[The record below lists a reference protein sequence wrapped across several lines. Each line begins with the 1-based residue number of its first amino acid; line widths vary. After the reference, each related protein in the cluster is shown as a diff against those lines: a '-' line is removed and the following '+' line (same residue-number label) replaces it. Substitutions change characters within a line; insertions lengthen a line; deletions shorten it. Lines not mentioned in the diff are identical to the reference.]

1 MPLLSF
7 WHDLCLFRNMKN
19 INLHK
24 HKIFRKTKDVLFFDI
39 TMPKSNASD
48 LVIHDSAAVSPP
60 DDSLGNKQFYIHYHQ
75 VDNNRVVHG
84 SRTFELIN
92 FDWDRPYQIVKLD
105 RNSGA
110 LKIPKKTY
118 HRSVSCD
125 DGSIVINQS
134 ERDDLF
140 QAKKEFKPVSIAK
153 NKKLAYILKTVK
165 PIIIKI

>member
-1 MPLLSF
+1 
-7 WHDLCLFRNMKN
+7 MKN
-19 INLHK
+19 ISLHK
-24 HKIFRKTKDVLFFDI
+24 HKVFRKTKNVLFFDI
-39 TMPKSNASD
+39 TLPKSNASD

-140 QAKKEFKPVSIAK
+140 QAKKEFEPVSIIK
-153 NKKLAYILKTVK
+153 NEKLNHILKTVK
-165 PIIIKI
+165 PLIMKI